1 MRVILLT
8 RADCDWCT
16 AAKALLAR
24 LTQEFSLEVQE
35 VDVSSTQGRALRD
48 SHRVFFLP
56 GLVCNGCL
64 IGSGRVR
71 ERAVRRQLARLVVAE
86 GAATRP
92 SRSAHEP

>member
-35 VDVSSTQGRALRD
+35 VDVFSTEGRALCD
-48 SHRVFFLP
+48 YHRVFFLP
-56 GLVCNGCL
+56 GLICNGRL
-64 IGSGRVR
+64 IGFGRVR
-71 ERAVRRQLARLVVAE
+71 ERSVRRQLARLVGGGVS
-86 GAATRP
+86 TTLP
-92 SRSAHEP
+92 PRSAHEA